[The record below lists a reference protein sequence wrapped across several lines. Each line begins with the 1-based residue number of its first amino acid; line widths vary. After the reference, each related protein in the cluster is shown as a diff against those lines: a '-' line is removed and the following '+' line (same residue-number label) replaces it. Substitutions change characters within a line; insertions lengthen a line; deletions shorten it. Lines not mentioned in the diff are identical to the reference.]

1 MSHNINTDD
10 IFLPK
15 PSLAS
20 AKIQERR
27 ENCPWGGG
35 VICYLPLHLQSP
47 EGLHRAAFCA
57 SAQYPWPQMKRV
69 IRSQRGRKR
78 TESIGGQEGK
88 NEQANREVTAGDSPF
103 NKWCWNSWTPLVKNT
118 HTYTHTHTHTKPSK
132 QIMDL
137 HVKLKFQNQGDP
149 WQSSG
154 QDSVLLLPWSRFNPW
169 LGN

>member
-15 PSLAS
+15 PSLVL

-27 ENCPWGGG
+27 ENCLWGGG
-35 VICYLPLHLQSP
+35 GICYLPLHLQSP
-47 EGLHRAAFCA
+47 EGLRRAAFCA
-57 SAQYPWPQMKRV
+57 SAQYPWPQRKGV
-69 IRSQRGRKR
+69 IRSQRERKR

-88 NEQANREVTAGDSPF
+88 NEQANREVTAGDSPL
-103 NKWCWNSWTPLVKNT
+103 NKWCWNSWTPLVKN
-118 HTYTHTHTHTKPSK
+118 THTHTKPSK

-169 LGN
+169 LRN